1 MIINRKRSE
10 KFIKMMKEADLRERN
25 ENLKKKECI
34 FKLNGQI
41 KDNIRHH

>member
-25 ENLKKKECI
+25 ENLKK
-34 FKLNGQI
+34 LNGQI